1 MVNFLL
7 NLVMEIIEV
16 NNEKFLVKRR
26 FPKDRI
32 RDIGLL
38 SELKSFYISDVLLQS
53 STHNTVI
60 LAQRIS
66 DAQILED
73 VISE

>member
-1 MVNFLL
+1 
-7 NLVMEIIEV
+7 MEIIEV

-26 FPKDRI
+26 FSKDRVK
-32 RDIGLL
+32 DIGLL
-38 SELKSFYISDVLLQS
+38 SQLKWFYISDVLLQS

-66 DAQILED
+66 DARILEE
-73 VISE
+73 VINE